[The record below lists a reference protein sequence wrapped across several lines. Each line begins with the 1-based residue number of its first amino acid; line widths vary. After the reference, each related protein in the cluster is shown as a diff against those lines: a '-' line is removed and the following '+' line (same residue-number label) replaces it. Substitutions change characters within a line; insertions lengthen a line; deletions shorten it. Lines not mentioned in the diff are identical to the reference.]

1 MKERTLGL
9 IFLAVGAACGVSFI
23 LLPEGAPLAA
33 ELALKL
39 APTVLMCAW
48 MLVKGVDAVD
58 IFILV
63 GLVFSLLCD
72 LFMALPDSE
81 RFTLFGMGSNALGLI
96 FYTAYF
102 IRTDP
107 SLDIKRLIPPSVLMG
122 IFFLIMN
129 PNLAANRWPVL
140 GYCVLYAVFLWRA
153 SARIGDPDI
162 DPAAQIASYAGSM
175 ILAGSDCVLGLTVF
189 GLVPEHPAIHAS
201 VMVLWWTG
209 LVLLMATADIK
220 TAVRRVKAASTAA
233 GSVQPI

>member
-1 MKERTLGL
+1 MKQRTLGFVFFA
-9 IFLAVGAACGVSFI
+9 IGAVCGISFLF
-23 LLPEGAPLAA
+23 LPEPSPLP
-33 ELALKL
+33 LSIALKL

-48 MLVKGVDAVD
+48 MLVKGIDSVDLF
-58 IFILV
+58 IFI

-72 LFMALPDSE
+72 FFMALPNKE
-81 RFTLFGMGSNALGLI
+81 RFTLFGMGSNALGLV

-107 SLDIKRLIPPSVLMG
+107 SLDIRRLIPPAALMG
-122 IFFLIMN
+122 LFFLIMN
-129 PNLAANRWPVL
+129 PNLAGNRWPVL

-162 DPAAQIASYAGSM
+162 DPSAQLTSYAGSM
-175 ILAGSDCVLGLTVF
+175 VLAGSDCVLGLTVF
-189 GLVPEHPAIHAS
+189 GLVPEHPVIHGS

-220 TAVRRVKAASTAA
+220 ASVRKAKTAS
-233 GSVQPI
+233 